1 LKQFLKILGVGA
13 EEEKTMPMPDSSP
26 SSQDDAGAVLLAV
39 EEQSIGRMLSGVFK
53 RAGVNVL
60 WMGGLG
66 PSLAWLR
73 ENPSSVTRAFVDC
86 PCVRDDIVD
95 FCRNALAVRPGLQVL
110 VAGGADARETVA
122 ELSVHGS
129 ALFVPK
135 PYLPTELAWQ
145 LRAPALRTQAA

>member
-1 LKQFLKILGVGA
+1 
-13 EEEKTMPMPDSSP
+13 MPSPDISL
-26 SSQDDAGAVLLAV
+26 SSQDAAGAVLLAV

-73 ENPSSVTRAFVDC
+73 ENPTSVTRAFVDC
-86 PCVRDDIVD
+86 PSVRDDIVD
-95 FCRNALAVRPGLQVL
+95 FCRNAHAVRPGLQVL
-110 VAGGADARETVA
+110 LAGGADTRGTVA
-122 ELSVHGS
+122 DLAVHGS
-129 ALFVPK
+129 MLFIPK

-145 LRAPALRTQAA
+145 LRTPALRTQAA

>member
-1 LKQFLKILGVGA
+1 LKQFLKISATDAVGECA
-13 EEEKTMPMPDSSP
+13 MRPTDSSTA
-26 SSQDDAGAVLLAV
+26 SQDDAGAVLLAV

-73 ENPSSVTRAFVDC
+73 ENPHSVTRAFVDC

-110 VAGGADARETVA
+110 LAGGPDTRATAL
-122 ELSVHGS
+122 ELSSHGS
-129 ALFVPK
+129 TLFVPK

-145 LRAPALRTQAA
+145 LRTPALRPQAA

>member
-1 LKQFLKILGVGA
+1 
-13 EEEKTMPMPDSSP
+13 MPLPESSFA
-26 SSQDDAGAVLLAV
+26 SQDDLGAVLLAV

-73 ENPSSVTRAFVDC
+73 ENPASVTRAFVDC
-86 PCVRDDIVD
+86 PCLRDDIVD
-95 FCRNALAVRPGLQVL
+95 FCRNAHAVRPGLQIL
-110 VAGGADARETVA
+110 LAGGADTRDTVA

-129 ALFVPK
+129 TLHVPK
-135 PYLPTELAWQ
+135 PYLPTELAWL
-145 LRAPALRTQAA
+145 LRASTPRTQAA